1 MLSLD
6 MRITARQIEL
16 FQMAYRHRS
25 TRKAADALHISQPA
39 ISRVV
44 AELETEMGVTLFD
57 RSGRKFEPTA
67 AAHSLSTA
75 IKSHYYGID
84 RIVDAATMIA
94 TGTAG
99 VLNVVALPAVA
110 DTLVARA
117 AANLMARH
125 SKLRIDVDI
134 MGERECLAKLR
145 SGNADCAVIC
155 SSPQDT
161 EFVSTLIREIRPV
174 AALSTDDPL
183 AAKAEV
189 SLAELAEVNLVM
201 LPPDSPFRRAL
212 ELELAISRIPFSVRA
227 EARTQTALTEYVISG
242 IGRAVIDPL
251 AGALYSD
258 DALALRAL
266 TDNLV
271 WPVNLVASA
280 STMALPITRL
290 LVDTLKS
297 E

>member
-1 MLSLD
+1 

-25 TRKAADALHISQPA
+25 TRKAADALNISQPA

-44 AELETEMGVTLFD
+44 AELETEMGVKLFD
-57 RSGRKFEPTA
+57 RSARKFEPTA
-67 AAHSLSTA
+67 AAHSLSAA

-134 MGERECLAKLR
+134 MGERECLTMLR

-155 SSPQDT
+155 SSPRDT

-174 AALSTDDPL
+174 AALSSDDPL
-183 AAKAEV
+183 AAETEV
-189 SLAELAEVNLVM
+189 SLSQLAERDLVM

-251 AGALYSD
+251 TGALFSD
-258 DALALRAL
+258 DALALRSL

-271 WPVNLVASA
+271 WPVKLVASA
-280 STMALPITRL
+280 STMALPVTRL
-290 LVDTLKS
+290 FVDALKS

>member
-1 MLSLD
+1 

-25 TRKAADALHISQPA
+25 TRKAADALNISQPA

-44 AELETEMGVTLFD
+44 AELETEMGVKLFD

-67 AAHSLSTA
+67 AAHSLSAA

-94 TGTAG
+94 KGTAG

-110 DTLVARA
+110 DTLVART

-134 MGERECLAKLR
+134 MGEQECLAVLR

-155 SSPQDT
+155 SSPRDT

-174 AALSTDDPL
+174 AALSSDDPL
-183 AAKAEV
+183 ATEMEV
-189 SLAELAEVNLVM
+189 SLSQLAESDLVM

-212 ELELAISRIPFSVRA
+212 ELELAISRVPFSVRA
-227 EARTQTALTEYVISG
+227 EARTQTALAEYVISG

-251 AGALYSD
+251 TCALFSD
-258 DALALRAL
+258 GSLALRTL

-271 WPVNLVASA
+271 WPVNLVASV
-280 STMALPITRL
+280 STMALPVTRL
-290 LVDTLKS
+290 FVDALNS
-297 E
+297 D

>member
-1 MLSLD
+1 

-44 AELETEMGVTLFD
+44 AELETEMAVRLFD

-67 AAHSLSTA
+67 AAHSLSAA
-75 IKSHYYGID
+75 IRSHYYGID

-94 TGTAG
+94 SGTAG

-125 SKLRIDVDI
+125 SRLRIDVDV
-134 MGERECLAKLR
+134 MAERDCLAMLR

-161 EFVSTLIREIRPV
+161 GFVSTLIREIKPV
-174 AALSTDDPL
+174 AALSADDPL
-183 AAKAEV
+183 TAETTV
-189 SLAELAEVNLVM
+189 SLRQLAEKDLVM
-201 LPPDSPFRRAL
+201 LPADSPFRKAL
-212 ELELAISRIPFSVRA
+212 ELELAVARVPFSVRA
-227 EARTQTALTEYVISG
+227 EARTQAALAEYVVSG
-242 IGRAVIDPL
+242 IGRGVIDPL
-251 AGALYSD
+251 SGALYSGTT
-258 DALALRAL
+258 LALRPLEA
-266 TDNLV
+266 NLI

-280 STMALPITRL
+280 STMSLPITCL
-290 LVDTLKS
+290 FVDALSS